1 MRPVF
6 RPLALA
12 IACLISTSALA
23 VDGFAAN
30 DFKTNHGLGHA
41 ALSKAKSI
49 KPVKVLAS
57 LPITYGLAEVLL
69 KGTDVQLERAAPANL
84 PGSRQV
90 SYFTGRGA
98 PALSKLAEDADA
110 AIGLRSL
117 WADDPLYPVARRSNI
132 RIVEIDA
139 ARPVDGGLPGIA
151 VQPGV
156 ADGLNSQPW
165 QSSNNLGRM
174 ADVLA
179 ADLSRLAPGAKPQI
193 DANLAALKQRLLKLS
208 ADSEARLAKA
218 DNLSVVSLSDHFA
231 YLVSS
236 LNLEVVSTDARP
248 DAEWTP
254 EALQKFSAELKDN
267 DVAVVLH
274 HRQPSE
280 AVKAAVTAGG
290 SQLLVLNVDGADP
303 VAELETNVDKVIKA
317 LTPETP
323 LWRGSLLPLGCV
335 AAPKAW
341 ERYALQREQAP
352 SPQGSRHIHADV
364 DRIMPPELQVAV
376 DQALV
381 LVIIDPGDA
390 QARAAHR
397 HAQRRGRLHRQ

>member
-6 RPLALA
+6 RPMALA

-23 VDGFAAN
+23 AVDGF
-30 DFKTNHGLGHA
+30 DPKEFKADHGLGHA
-41 ALSKAKSI
+41 ALTKAKSV

-69 KGTDVQLERAAPANL
+69 KDTDVQLERAAPANL

-98 PALSKLAEDADA
+98 AALNTLAQDADA

-132 RIVEIDA
+132 RIVEVDA

-156 ADGLNSQPW
+156 TDGLNSQPW

-179 ADLSRLAPGAKPQI
+179 ADLSRLAPGAKPKI
-193 DANLAALKQRLLKLS
+193 DTNLAALKQRLLKLT

-231 YLVSS
+231 YLISS
-236 LNLEVVSTDARP
+236 LNLELVSTDARP
-248 DAEWTP
+248 DADWTP
-254 EALQKFSAELKDN
+254 EALQKLSAQLKDN
-267 DVAVVLH
+267 EVAVVLH

-280 AVKAAVTAGG
+280 VVKAAVTAGG
-290 SQLLVLNVDGADP
+290 STLLVLNVDGAEP
-303 VAELETNVDKVIKA
+303 VTELQTNVDQVIKA
-317 LTPETP
+317 LTP
-323 LWRGSLLPLGCV
+323 
-335 AAPKAW
+335 
-341 ERYALQREQAP
+341 
-352 SPQGSRHIHADV
+352 
-364 DRIMPPELQVAV
+364 
-376 DQALV
+376 
-381 LVIIDPGDA
+381 
-390 QARAAHR
+390 
-397 HAQRRGRLHRQ
+397 